1 MNIKSLLLGSAAA
14 LVAVTGARAADP
26 IAVEADPVEYV
37 RVCDVYGTGFFYIP
51 GTETCLQI
59 SGYARLRYEV
69 VGEQENFEG
78 DDYTAGTRVR
88 GRINFDAREETEYG
102 TLRGFVRLQ
111 ATNRFGNDARFINE
125 DGILVDSGSNADAA
139 VGLDLAYIQLGGL
152 TIGYLDSLWAERD
165 GLLTDTD
172 WSVGDDKANRI
183 SYTFT
188 SEGFSAAL
196 SLEDD
201 GSGDFAPDVVGQLA
215 YESGVFSAYVSGVYD
230 EQNDVFGDVAFT
242 NGVITGGAVFADEDD
257 DNGDGAF
264 VVKAGASLKDLLV
277 EGSELKVE
285 GHYAFDPSRYAAFD
299 YVTTFGAYGSDNLP
313 SFAIPIEKQIG
324 LGYSQAVGP
333 FGVAVSGVI
342 GNTFD
347 VYSFNTVTQDVVNVG
362 STDFYA
368 LGLNVGYEVTNN
380 FSILGEVTYRDLD
393 LPGDVE
399 DFDQTTG
406 FVEFLRT
413 F

>member
-26 IAVEADPVEYV
+26 IAVEPDPVEYV

-59 SGYARLRYEV
+59 SGYARLRYQV
-69 VGEQENFEG
+69 VGEQDNAEG
-78 DDYTAGTRVR
+78 DNYTAGTRVR

-111 ATNRFGNDARFINE
+111 ATNSFGNESTFVNDDGVLVSSGNGGDA
-125 DGILVDSGSNADAA
+125 S

-152 TIGYLDSLWAERD
+152 TLGYLDSLWAERD

-188 SEGFSAAL
+188 SEGFSAAV

-201 GSGDFAPDVVGQLA
+201 GSGDFAPDVDGQLA

-230 EQNDVFGDVAFT
+230 EQRDVFGDADFT
-242 NGVITGGAVFADEDD
+242 DGVVTGGLLFAEPDD
-257 DNGDGAF
+257 SDDGAF
-264 VVKAGASLKDLLV
+264 AVKAGASLKDLLV

-285 GHYAFDPSRYAAFD
+285 GHYAFDPTSYAAFD
-299 YVTTFGAYGSDNLP
+299 YVTTFGSYGTDDLP

-324 LGYSQAVGP
+324 LAYSQAVGP
-333 FGVAVSGVI
+333 FGVAVSGVV

-347 VYSFNTVTQDVVNVG
+347 IFAFDTVSGDTVNLG

-393 LPGDVE
+393 LPAGAD

>member
-14 LVAVTGARAADP
+14 LVAVTGAHAADP

-51 GTETCLQI
+51 GSETCLQI
-59 SGYARLRYEV
+59 SGYVRFRYEV
-69 VGEQENFEG
+69 VGEQENLEG
-78 DDYTAGTRVR
+78 DDYTAGSRVR
-88 GRINFDAREETEYG
+88 ARLNFDAREETEYG

-111 ATNRFGNDARFINE
+111 GTNRFGADSRFVND
-125 DGILVDSGSNADAA
+125 DGDLVETDGSSGQAD
-139 VGLDLAYIQLGGL
+139 VVVDLAYMQLGGL

-172 WSVGDDKANRI
+172 WSVGDFSNNRI

-188 SEGFSAAL
+188 SDGFSAAI
-196 SLEDD
+196 SAEDD
-201 GSGDFAPDVVGQLA
+201 GSGDFAPDVVAQLA

-230 EQNDVFGDVAFT
+230 EQRDVFGDADFVDGVVA
-242 NGVITGGAVFADEDD
+242 GGLIFAEPDESD
-257 DNGDGAF
+257 DGAF
-264 VVKAGASLKDLLV
+264 AVKAGASLKDLLV

-285 GHYAFDPSRYAAFD
+285 GHYAFDPTRYAAFD
-299 YVTTFGAYGSDNLP
+299 YVTTFGAYGSSELP
-313 SFAIPIEKQIG
+313 DFAIPIESQIG

-333 FGVAVSGVI
+333 FGVAVSGVV

-347 VYSFNTVTQDVVNVG
+347 IFAYNTVTDDVENLG

-393 LPGDVE
+393 LPEGSD